1 MPEGESEAI
10 AELEDKTNLVGI
22 TNKNLPPVWEVNF
35 YLVFRKAIRD
45 LNEVTLEENKQ
56 ALMLVY

>member
-1 MPEGESEAI
+1 MPKGESEAI

-22 TNKNLPPVWEVNF
+22 TNKKALPLRRVF
-35 YLVFRKAIRD
+35 LLVFINAVRD
-45 LNEVTLEENKQ
+45 LNSVTLEENKQ